1 MGLINLQT
9 DLKSLQYGAEKPY
22 VTKDINNQPSSNSF
36 ATQGQAR
43 IDDVERL
50 TKMFVDKPGIKYL
63 INNTALSALTYKYE
77 LADQQKKL
85 EPASPKNFV
94 KAIGKAAIDSI
105 VTVGSTLAQALVN
118 ETGVHFQKGFGKGTT
133 PYLENKDIH
142 SHANHGTNIVIDVTK
157 QKSKLVDIDP
167 SGDIP
172 VKQSRKSDSIV
183 YSSYASDS
191 VGQLLQGQY
200 NISNNFFYDEYTY
213 LTKKESIK
221 SLNGNI
227 TKEQR
232 VRLGDQGARKDQF
245 KTANVYWSGSGDL
258 SEVDMINALFPN
270 NGKLLAGKGIGSTE
284 QTLLGGQ
291 TAGRDLIKFR
301 FHVITPNGV
310 EKVLYFRAFL
320 DSFSDNYNGN
330 WNDTKYLGRGETFYT
345 YAGFQ
350 RKISLSFKIAAAS
363 RQEMSPIYQKMIY
376 LASSTAPTYGGTGQ
390 FMRGTIVKLTLG
402 DYVYELPGI
411 MNSVTYNWNTEYP
424 WEIAMTNP
432 EDGGDKLMQELP
444 MVLDC
449 NIDFTPI
456 HTFTPTAGFNRYI
469 TTKETEEGNNAIL
482 LDKELAPDP
491 LLDAPVAATPAVTKE
506 EAYTN
511 PNGFAPAPPVFG
523 TSNSVL
529 TSRSQLA

>member
-63 INNTALSALTYKYE
+63 LNNTALSALRYKYE
-77 LADQQKKL
+77 LADEQKKL
-85 EPASPKNFV
+85 NPAPPKNFV

-105 VTVGSTLAQALVN
+105 VTIGSTLSQALVN
-118 ETGVHFQKGFGKGTT
+118 ETGVHFEKGFGRGIT

-270 NGKLLAGKGIGSTE
+270 NGKLLAGKGIDSTE

-376 LASSTAPTYGGTGQ
+376 LASSTAPTYGGKGQ

-482 LDKELAPDP
+482 LDKELARDP
-491 LLDAPVAATPAVTKE
+491 LLDTPQPLIASDTPTSKPSF
-506 EAYTN
+506 T
-511 PNGFAPAPPVFG
+511 PAPPTL

-529 TSRSQLA
+529 TKRSVLT

>member
-63 INNTALSALTYKYE
+63 LNNTALSALTYKYE

-85 EPASPKNFV
+85 QPASPKNFI

-118 ETGVHFQKGFGKGTT
+118 ETGVHFQKGFGTGTT
-133 PYLENKDIH
+133 PYLENTDVH
-142 SHANHGTNIVIDVTK
+142 SAANHGANITIDVTK
-157 QKSKLVDIDP
+157 QKSKFITSDNAI
-167 SGDIP
+167 
-172 VKQSRKSDSIV
+172 SRKSTSTISNLTNPAVDNQHQYAIQENRDS
-183 YSSYASDS
+183 SKDSGPDS
-191 VGQLLQGQY
+191 VDPNTY
-200 NISNNFFYDEYTY
+200 IS
-213 LTKKESIK
+213 KKKAIPSF
-221 SLNGNI
+221 NVNI

-232 VRLGDQGARKDQF
+232 VRLGDQGARKDGF
-245 KTANVYWSGSGDL
+245 KTANVYWSGSGNGL
-258 SEVDMINALFPN
+258 EVDGINASFPQD
-270 NGKLLAGKGIGSTE
+270 GKFTVSGSTL
-284 QTLLGGQ
+284 QGGQ
-291 TAGRDLIKFR
+291 TLGRDLIKFR
-301 FHVITPNGV
+301 FHIITPNGA

-363 RQEMSPIYQKMIY
+363 RSEMMPIYKKMIY
-376 LASSTAPTYGGTGQ
+376 LASSTAPTYGGNGQ
-390 FMRGTIVKLTLG
+390 FMRGTIAKLTLG

-424 WEIAMTNP
+424 WEIAMTEP
-432 EDGGDKLMQELP
+432 EGRGDKLMQELP

-456 HTFTPTAGFNRYI
+456 HTFTPTAGYNKYI
-469 TTKETEEGNNAIL
+469 TTGVTEEGNGAFVT
-482 LDKELAPDP
+482 EPAPDP
-491 LLDAPVAATPAVTKE
+491 LQDTLVTPATI
-506 EAYTN
+506 
-511 PNGFAPAPPVFG
+511 
-523 TSNSVL
+523 
-529 TSRSQLA
+529 R

>member
-1 MGLINLQT
+1 MGLIDLQT

-63 INNTALSALTYKYE
+63 LNNTALSALSYKYA
-77 LADQQKKL
+77 LADEQKEL
-85 EPASPKNFV
+85 NPAPPKNFV

-105 VTVGSTLAQALVN
+105 VTVGSTLSQALVDG
-118 ETGVHFQKGFGKGTT
+118 TGVHFEKGFGRGIT
-133 PYLENKDIH
+133 PYLENVNVH
-142 SHANHGTNIVIDVTK
+142 SAANHGTNIAIDVTK

-167 SGDIP
+167 DGEVPIQ
-172 VKQSRKSDSIV
+172 QSRKSDSITSGNGSNPDV
-183 YSSYASDS
+183 
-191 VGQLLQGQY
+191 GQY
-200 NISNNFFYDEYTY
+200 NIVNNYYYDGYTY
-213 LTKKESIK
+213 LTKQANIK

-232 VRLGDQGARKDQF
+232 VRLGDQGARKDGF
-245 KTANVYWSGSGDL
+245 KTANVYWSGSGTGLEIDG
-258 SEVDMINALFPN
+258 INALAPSTATVAGN
-270 NGKLLAGKGIGSTE
+270 SGKVDGNTD
-284 QTLLGGQ
+284 
-291 TAGRDLIKFR
+291 GRDLVKFR
-301 FHVITPNGV
+301 FHVITPDRK
-310 EKVLYFRAFL
+310 ETVLYFRAFL
-320 DSFSDNYNGN
+320 DSFSDNYSGN

-363 RQEMSPIYQKMIY
+363 RQEMMPIYKKMIY
-376 LASSTAPTYGGTGQ
+376 LASSTAPTYGGKGQ

-424 WEIAMTNP
+424 WEIAMTEP
-432 EDGGDKLMQELP
+432 EGSGRGDKTMQELP
-444 MVLDC
+444 MVMDC

-456 HTFTPTAGFNRYI
+456 HTFTPTAGYNKYI
-469 TTKETEEGNNAIL
+469 TTGDTEAGNAPFVT
-482 LDKELAPDP
+482 EPAPDP
-491 LLDAPVAATPAVTKE
+491 LAETLIPPPGKDSEIATK
-506 EAYTN
+506 
-511 PNGFAPAPPVFG
+511 
-523 TSNSVL
+523 
-529 TSRSQLA
+529 